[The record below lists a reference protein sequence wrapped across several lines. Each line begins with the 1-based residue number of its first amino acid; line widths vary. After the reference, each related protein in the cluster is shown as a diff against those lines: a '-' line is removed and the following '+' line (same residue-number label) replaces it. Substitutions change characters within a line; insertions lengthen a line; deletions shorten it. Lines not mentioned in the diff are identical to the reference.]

1 MARPTS
7 EFEIFEKFRT
17 VETEVKQTL
26 SKITSPLKL
35 GLCVLT
41 LAQDRFGVEYL
52 SLNEI
57 IESLD
62 RLGVAVNRI
71 RLVRALAGAGNRIR
85 RVEVK
90 GVTKYKVMTV
100 GRQGVE
106 DIISITGPQVVY
118 MEGDKPRTARKKLK
132 DIIATMRGTIRICDP
147 YYGVRT
153 LDILELF
160 PSRCDIRFLTAKTTE
175 KSAKIKS
182 AISDF
187 KKEYPKVEIRIY
199 PRDREL
205 HDRYVI
211 AGNRLLIIGH
221 GIKDIG
227 NKESFIIQVD
237 STYAGD
243 LIRMLLNIFDQRWSS
258 SSPLSG

>member
-1 MARPTS
+1 MARPAS
-7 EFEIFEKFRT
+7 EFEIFEKFRK

-26 SKITSPLKL
+26 SKITSPLKI
-35 GLCVLT
+35 GLSVLT

-62 RLGVAVNRI
+62 RLGVAVESL
-71 RLVRALAGAGNRIR
+71 RLARALARAGNRIR
-85 RVEVK
+85 CVEVK
-90 GVTKYKVMTV
+90 GVTKYKVMMV
-100 GRQGVE
+100 GRQEIE
-106 DIISITGPQVVY
+106 DIISISGPQIVY
-118 MEGDKPRTARKKLK
+118 VERDKPRTARKKLE
-132 DIIATMRGTIRICDP
+132 DIIATMKGTIRICDP

-160 PSRCDIRFLTAKTTE
+160 PSRCDVRFLTAKTTE

-187 KKEYPKVEIRIY
+187 KKEYPNVEIRIY
-199 PRDREL
+199 PREKEL

-211 AGNRLLIIGH
+211 ASNHLLIIGH

-227 NKESFIIQVD
+227 NKESFIIQID
-237 STYAGD
+237 STYGAD
-243 LIRMLLNIFDQRWSS
+243 LIRMLSNIFDQRWSS
-258 SSPLSG
+258 SSPV